1 MLLLCS
7 LAVLNYRMQTRPRSA
22 HATLATLALF
32 FAGVSLAAPP
42 LHSSFDLRVPHAPA
56 PVPVAGETQL
66 VYELHIANMAEQ
78 ARTLT
83 RVRVLDADA
92 GDVLADFKG
101 AELDNHLGRPGF
113 QTAATDRRTL
123 AAGMHAVLYLEVAPG
138 REVPRAL
145 RHRLDYTIADT
156 TRTASVEGALVTV
169 DQEAPLVLGAPLR
182 GGPWA
187 AIHHPAWPRG
197 HRRMIYAIDGRARIP
212 GRYAIDWILLDNDG
226 HQAHGDDD
234 RIDAWYGY
242 GADVLAVADGV
253 VAAIR
258 DDVPE
263 SASIAAHPRNALED
277 ATGNYIALDLGRGRF
292 AFYEH
297 LKPGSVR
304 VTVGER
310 VHRGEVVASL
320 GFTGDST
327 GPHLHFHVAD
337 ANSPLGAEGVPYV
350 LDRFEWL
357 GRYGSLDDFG
367 KKPWQP
373 NDPAVPVRRK
383 HERPAPNSVI
393 RFSEDAGER

>member
-1 MLLLCS
+1 MMRSRNTRAALGTFFLFIGGI
-7 LAVLNYRMQTRPRSA
+7 AV
-22 HATLATLALF
+22 
-32 FAGVSLAAPP
+32 AAPP
-42 LHSSFDLRVPHAPA
+42 LHSSFDLQVPLAPS
-56 PVPVAGETQL
+56 PVPIAGETQL
-66 VYELHIANMAEQ
+66 VYELHLTNMAGQ
-78 ARTLT
+78 ALTLT
-83 RVRVLDADA
+83 RAQVLGAD
-92 GDVLADFKG
+92 GGRVLADLQD
-101 AELDNHLGRPGF
+101 AELDAHLGRPGLP
-113 QTAATDRRTL
+113 AAEATRSTL

-138 REVPRAL
+138 GRVPRAL
-145 RHRLDYTIADT
+145 RHRLYYTIADT
-156 TRTASVEGALVTV
+156 GGKASVEGALVAI
-169 DQEAPLVLGAPLR
+169 DPEPQLVLGPPLR

-197 HRRMIYAIDGRARIP
+197 HRRMIYAVDGRARIP

-226 HQAHGDDD
+226 HLAHGDDD
-234 RIDAWYGY
+234 RTDAWYGY
-242 GADVLAVADGV
+242 GADVLAVADSV
-253 VAAIR
+253 VAATR

-304 VTVGER
+304 VAVGER
-310 VHRGEVVASL
+310 VRRGQVLASL

-373 NDPAVPVRRK
+373 NDPAVPVPRK

-393 RFSEDAGER
+393 RFSGDAGER